1 MLLACSLGAAAGVA
15 FALLWLRVVPHSAH
29 VRFWAAMQPIAQEVF
44 LVESAAVL
52 LRLYRRLAALTG
64 RYVARNMAG
73 LALAGLPAALVFFV
87 NEEMVFIGAFAL
99 TTSIGMLWPR
109 PS

>member
-1 MLLACSLGAAAGVA
+1 MLLAGSLGAAAGVL

-52 LRLYRRLAALTG
+52 LRLYRRLAALTV

-73 LALAGLPAALVFFV
+73 LLLAGLPIALVLLV
-87 NEEMVFIGAFAL
+87 NEEVAFIGAFAL
-99 TTSIGMLWPR
+99 TTCMGMLWPR
-109 PS
+109 RS